1 VTFHNAAGTSANVQR
16 SSPSPQ
22 QERKESLKRFQEIGF
37 KEGRSGVYRYTDSG
51 VLAVAG
57 KDALTMIRRGR
68 RLGKEARERN
78 GR

>member
-1 VTFHNAAGTSANVQR
+1 VIFRNPAGTSSNVQR
-16 SSPSPQ
+16 SYPSPQ

-57 KDALTMIRRGR
+57 KDALVMLRRGR
-68 RLGKEARERN
+68 RLGKEARAR
-78 GR
+78 G